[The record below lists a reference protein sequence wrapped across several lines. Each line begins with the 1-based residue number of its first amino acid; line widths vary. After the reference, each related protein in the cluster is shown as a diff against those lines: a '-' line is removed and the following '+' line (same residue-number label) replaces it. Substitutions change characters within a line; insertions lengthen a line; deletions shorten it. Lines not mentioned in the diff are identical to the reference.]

1 MMSPSPGSAPLGAR
15 RRLVPPD
22 IGTGI
27 AVTAAVSVPAPRA
40 QPTATAI
47 LSALTDAVITT
58 DRAGRVSYM
67 NPAAE
72 RACGRSHTD
81 VLGGTLG
88 RLLRR
93 DPRRAR
99 RIDDGASD
107 SEPHIYQLICRSG
120 ALRSIEVCE
129 AVLADERGLPAG
141 RVFVCRDVG
150 AALALS
156 QAMHHGALHDALTG
170 LTNRRGLL
178 ERLQEGLATAERL
191 GKPMAVCFLDV
202 DGLKGVNDS
211 EGHSGGDQLLRSI
224 AHRLSASVRASDTV
238 ARTGGDEFVVVL
250 HRLEHARDAAV
261 VTHSL
266 TRRLARPH
274 RIGGKLIEA
283 TASMGWGF
291 YPEDGRDAQSLLAT
305 ADRAMYVAKRARV
318 ASCADNRPQPHEDA
332 GGLPG
337 NRLVP

>member
-1 MMSPSPGSAPLGAR
+1 MQSPSPASPAPLFTR
-15 RRLVPPD
+15 RRAVPP
-22 IGTGI
+22 GMGL
-27 AVTAAVSVPAPRA
+27 ASASAARVPVANA

-67 NPAAE
+67 TPAAE
-72 RACGRSHTD
+72 KASGWAHAD
-81 VLGGTLG
+81 ALGGSLAQ
-88 RLLRR
+88 LLRR
-93 DPRRAR
+93 DPRPAR
-99 RIDDGASD
+99 RIDDGGGD
-107 SEPHIYQLICRSG
+107 SEPRVYHLICRSG
-120 ALRSIEVCE
+120 AQRAIEVCE
-129 AVLADERGLPAG
+129 ALRADERGLPAG

-178 ERLQEGLATAERL
+178 ERLQEGLTTAERL

-318 ASCADNRPQPHEDA
+318 ASCADTRPQPHEDA
-332 GGLPG
+332 GGTP
-337 NRLVP
+337 REAQT